1 MDRSP
6 YPLFILGIALL
17 GAAVLICGCT
27 EVTEVTSGEP
37 VHVTA
42 ICEALVIDKNGNPV
56 PDVPVSFHMVKYT
69 GTAMKEGSEFSTIR
83 YTDNY
88 GKASFTAG
96 YNLHKQ
102 QIGLPVSD
110 YILISV
116 SLAGVVDAAT
126 HITYDEAAS
135 QAGGTGAAVITR
147 SVTLTQP

>member
-1 MDRSP
+1 MKSSS
-6 YPLFILGIALL
+6 YHLVFLATVLL
-17 GAAVLICGCT
+17 GATVLLCGCT

-42 ICEALVIDKNGNPV
+42 ICEALVIDQNGNPV
-56 PDVPVSFHMVKYT
+56 PDVPIYFQMVKYT
-69 GTAMKEGSEFSTIR
+69 GTAMKEGSEFSTRR
-83 YTDNY
+83 YTDSY

-116 SLAGVVDAAT
+116 SLAGIVDAAT
-126 HITYDEAAS
+126 SITYDEAAS
-135 QAGGTGAAVITR
+135 QAGGTGATVITR